1 MKENA
6 CTGFYARLL
15 GGFSLSYE
23 GRLLSIDA
31 NPQCRYM
38 QILLALLKAGKDGVE
53 RTKLLE
59 ISQPGAQDMKARMN
73 NFRQQVYMLRKA
85 IQKAGFPEG
94 KYIVGKGLRYYFTF
108 DYEYRADTDVLD
120 QMISR
125 MRSGA
130 PEEELQKIYLNYCRA
145 YTGEFLPLL
154 SGEEWAT
161 IISAYYQKWY
171 TSSLNELCIS
181 LKARGEYEELL
192 SLCSTASQIHPYD
205 GWQKVQTECL
215 IALNRPKEALK
226 VYEKASELLYEEL
239 GITIDE
245 SGLGGYDEISSPQSY
260 ISCVMANVKEGLT
273 EKNRSSGAYCCSFP
287 SFIDIYRIVTRIS
300 ERDGKKNLLL
310 LCTLSDGSE
319 SFGQAA
325 AESKRD
331 ECLEAA
337 MDLFQGVLANGIRN
351 EDVYTRY
358 SKNQFLA
365 LLVGVTGGNGEEV
378 IARLKRGWME
388 INQEKK
394 ARIGFAVQEAENFC
408 A

>member
-15 GGFSLSYE
+15 GGFSISYK

-38 QILLALLKAGKDGVE
+38 QILLSLLKAGKDGVE
-53 RTKLLE
+53 RAKLLE
-59 ISQPGAQDMKARMN
+59 ISQPGASDTKARMN

-94 KYIVGKGLRYYFTF
+94 NYIVGKGLRYYFTF
-108 DYEYRADTDVLD
+108 DYDYRADTDALD

-125 MRSGA
+125 MRGLTA
-130 PEEELQKIYLNYCRA
+130 EEELQELYLNYCRA
-145 YTGEFLPLL
+145 YTGEFLPFL

-161 IISAYYQKWY
+161 VISAYYQKWY
-171 TSSLNELCIS
+171 TRSLNELCVS

-192 SLCSTASQIHPYD
+192 SLCRTASQIHPYD

-226 VYEKASELLYEEL
+226 VYEKASEFFYEEL

-245 SGLGGYDEISSPQSY
+245 SGMGDYDTISSPQSY
-260 ISCVMANVKEGLT
+260 ISSVMANVKEGLT
-273 EKNRSSGAYCCSFP
+273 EKDRSGGAYCCGFP
-287 SFIDIYRIVTRIS
+287 SFIDIYRIVTRIG

-310 LCTLSDGSE
+310 LCTLSIGSE
-319 SFGQAA
+319 FSGGKTDTEQGK
-325 AESKRD
+325 SLKT
-331 ECLEAA
+331 A
-337 MDLFQGVLANGIRN
+337 MELFQGVLANGIRN

-365 LLVGVTGGNGEEV
+365 LLVGVTDGNGEEV
-378 IARLKRGWME
+378 IARLKRNWKEM
-388 INQEKK
+388 NQEKK
-394 ARIGFAVQEAENFC
+394 ARIRFAVQEAENFC